1 MPMNVPAQGQ
11 VPSGYAPSVTQ
22 GDTPMSPVSS
32 PWVSPM
38 KNSAPSLLQQTGQTL
53 MQGGD
58 MAAKLGN
65 TIGDRVQETMD
76 DAQTKAAQNQFLQSA
91 LSTVGQY
98 KTTEGINATQQ
109 FDTAAQA
116 IAKAR
121 QDARASLTNPIQ
133 QHMYDQVTND
143 HLLTF
148 GQQMAAHE
156 AVQRVQ
162 YGKDQAKASAES
174 MNTLS
179 AQDVDGR
186 NRDDSNFAKYGAQ
199 SDAETL
205 HYAGLSGV
213 APDSPQADQMLRM
226 NRTDR
231 YKSVITSLLDQ
242 HAYNEASDFFEAH
255 KDEMD
260 LKQAEVLGNA
270 VKSASVA
277 VQGTDLGNQAI
288 QSLQKTKGAGP
299 LTAPIPAGTIT
310 TTPGVDGIDIH
321 TAPGSNVHAPA
332 SGTVSRVW
340 MDDKMGLSAE
350 VTLPS
355 GYTATFNGLTAVNYK
370 EGQKITG
377 GQVLGLTGKDDTGQG
392 VMHYAMTDPDGQFV
406 DPRQAASAP
415 FDPQNFSNPQD
426 EEKAVDWLNAN
437 VDDDVVRRVA
447 VNRVES
453 LANHNREIETQ
464 QHSDALKQ
472 ATDWWFQHGESI
484 DGLPADVSGQLTAT
498 DIASF
503 SEKAKQQYLLNQA
516 VLGEHEVN
524 LLADWNADPKQITTD
539 NVRQAYAQGQL
550 SNSSYLTYMNR
561 ASSLQAKDDKI
572 RSATMDHDQLTGI
585 LSLNQLPNLAEP
597 KTTADKVQRV
607 QVENAI
613 RDEIDLQQQ
622 KNGRELSWQEKGKI
636 ARDLVIDKVYTST
649 PTMWMGSGTLKPAAV
664 LTPDEQKKATVFVGS
679 QKVRMMDIPP
689 QYALRATQDL
699 QTHGVPSTQANI
711 AAWWIRRGKPT
722 Q

>member
-1 MPMNVPAQGQ
+1 M
-11 VPSGYAPSVTQ
+11 
-22 GDTPMSPVSS
+22 
-32 PWVSPM
+32 
-38 KNSAPSLLQQTGQTL
+38 
-53 MQGGD
+53 
-58 MAAKLGN
+58 
-65 TIGDRVQETMD
+65 
-76 DAQTKAAQNQFLQSA
+76 
-91 LSTVGQY
+91 
-98 KTTEGINATQQ
+98 
-109 FDTAAQA
+109 
-116 IAKAR
+116 
-121 QDARASLTNPIQ
+121 
-133 QHMYDQVTND
+133 
-143 HLLTF
+143 
-148 GQQMAAHE
+148 
-156 AVQRVQ
+156 
-162 YGKDQAKASAES
+162 
-174 MNTLS
+174 
-179 AQDVDGR
+179 
-186 NRDDSNFAKYGAQ
+186 
-199 SDAETL
+199 
-205 HYAGLSGV
+205 
-213 APDSPQADQMLRM
+213 
-226 NRTDR
+226 
-231 YKSVITSLLDQ
+231 
-242 HAYNEASDFFEAH
+242 
-255 KDEMD
+255 
-260 LKQAEVLGNA
+260 
-270 VKSASVA
+270 
-277 VQGTDLGNQAI
+277 
-288 QSLQKTKGAGP
+288 GAGR

-332 SGTVSRVW
+332 SGTVSKVW
-340 MDDKMGLSAE
+340 MDDKMGLSAQ
-350 VTLPS
+350 VALPS

-392 VMHYAMTDPDGQFV
+392 VMHYAMTDPDGQHV
-406 DPRQAASAP
+406 DPRQAVSAP

-426 EEKAVDWLNAN
+426 EEKAVDWINSN
-437 VDDDVVRRVA
+437 VSDDVVRRVA

-464 QHSDALKQ
+464 QHADAVKQ
-472 ATDWWFQHGESI
+472 ATDYWFQHGESI
-484 DGLPADVSGQLTAT
+484 AGLPADVSGQLTST
-498 DIASF
+498 DIAGF

-622 KNGRELSWQEKGKI
+622 KNSRELSWQEKGKI
-636 ARDLVIDKVYTST
+636 ARDMVIDKVYTST

-664 LTPDEQKKATVFVGS
+664 LTPDEQKKATVFVGG
-679 QKVRMMDIPP
+679 QKVRMMDIPA
-689 QYALRATQDL
+689 QYAMRATQDL
-699 QTHGVPSTQANI
+699 QTHGIPSTQANI
-711 AAWWIRRGKPT
+711 AAWWIRKGKPT